1 LKIGIGSYTYPWNVK
16 RGMTAEELLDR
27 AISLKANVLQLC
39 DNLDLA
45 SIDWASLSTRAKGH
59 GVELQVGNIGGP
71 EDVIAT
77 AKIAGQVGSPIVRF
91 VIGQA
96 FVAQSVHEVADD
108 FREPAR
114 ICQENGAQLAIEN
127 HDFFTSSQVSQIVN
141 LIGHNCA
148 VTLDTAN
155 SLSNLEGTECLVK
168 HLGAHAI
175 CLHAKDVVV
184 EREFHMFGFRVFG
197 VEAGRGTVDFRY
209 LKASLPK
216 VASVIL
222 EQWPPTANN
231 QPPIAYENETVAP
244 GLDYLRGI
252 WAS

>member
-16 RGMTAEELLDR
+16 RGMTAEELLDKAVELR
-27 AISLKANVLQLC
+27 ANVLQLC
-39 DNLDLA
+39 DNLDL
-45 SIDWASLSTRAKGH
+45 STVDWASLSSRAKDN

-71 EDVIAT
+71 TDAILA
-77 AKIAGQVGSPIVRF
+77 AKIAGQIGSPIVRF

-96 FVAQSVHEVADD
+96 FVAQSVREVADD
-108 FREPAR
+108 FKDAAR
-114 ICQENGAQLAIEN
+114 ACQDHGAQLAIEN
-127 HDFFTSSQVSQIVN
+127 HDFFTSSQIAEIVKLVGN
-141 LIGHNCA
+141 NCA

-168 HLGAHAI
+168 HLGGHAI

-197 VEAGRGTVDFRY
+197 VEAGKGAVDFRY
-209 LKASLPK
+209 LKESLPK
-216 VASVIL
+216 VASVIR
-222 EQWPPTANN
+222 EQGPPPETT
-231 QPPIAYENETVAP
+231 PPPLAYESEIVAP
-244 GLDYLRGI
+244 GLDYLRGV